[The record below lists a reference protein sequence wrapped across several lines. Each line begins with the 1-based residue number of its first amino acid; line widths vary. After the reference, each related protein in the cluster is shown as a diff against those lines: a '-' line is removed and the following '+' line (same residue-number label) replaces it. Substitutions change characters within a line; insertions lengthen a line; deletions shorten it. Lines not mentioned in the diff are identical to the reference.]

1 MGMIGAI
8 ELVRDKDGPIFFQSE
23 GETGALC
30 RDHCLNNGLM
40 MRPVRDAMVLS
51 PPLVITYGEVDRL
64 IEIARLALDLTQ
76 RDLYL

>member
-1 MGMIGAI
+1 
-8 ELVRDKDGPIFFQSE
+8 
-23 GETGALC
+23 
-30 RDHCLNNGLM
+30 M